1 MDISKSE
8 GGKESPSHELQ
19 RSLSNRHLQLIAIGG
34 AIGTGLFMGSGKTIS
49 LAGPSILFIYMII
62 GFMFFFL
69 MRALG
74 EILLSNL
81 HYKSFVD
88 MAFDLI
94 GPGAAYYIGWSYW
107 LGWILVGIADLAAI
121 INYLGFWL
129 PPDTAFTPM
138 GQALI
143 SAGCVLL
150 VLGLNL
156 LTVKLFGEFE
166 FWFALIKILAIL
178 GLIAIGAYMVF
189 THFQPPSGSVAS
201 FQNVWSHGGMFP
213 KGATGFLA
221 GFQIAL
227 FAFVGVELIGT
238 MAAEAKD
245 PEKNLP
251 KAVNAIPT
259 RIILFYVLS
268 LFLIMSVTPWIDI
281 PADKSPFV
289 SLFLHAGIGSAA
301 VIMNLVV
308 LSSVMSS
315 MNSGVFS
322 TSRMLFGLA
331 KEGQAPAKLAE
342 LSKSSVP
349 AKGLLFSCCFIMAG
363 AGLQYFVPNTV
374 EAFTLASSLCVILF
388 ISIWS
393 IIMVCYLRYRK
404 ISPELHA
411 TSKFKMPGGIVM
423 SYAVLVF
430 LFLALIILSLEP
442 DTLKALMISPL
453 WLIFLAVT
461 YQVLYKPRMKKRED
475 HSVKTL
481 R

>member
-1 MDISKSE
+1 MKTNQLDDSS
-8 GGKESPSHELQ
+8 SPHELQ
-19 RSLSNRHLQLIAIGG
+19 RKLSNRHLQLIAIGG

-49 LAGPSILFIYMII
+49 LAGPSILIIYMII
-62 GFMFFFL
+62 GGMFFFL

-81 HYKSFVD
+81 HYKSFID
-88 MAFDLI
+88 MAHDLI
-94 GPGAAYYIGWSYW
+94 GPAAGYYIGWSYW
-107 LGWILVGIADLAAI
+107 LGWVLVGIADLAAI

-129 PPDTAFTPM
+129 PPGEVFTPM
-138 GQALI
+138 GQAAI

-150 VLGLNL
+150 VLGINL
-156 LTVKLFGEFE
+156 LTVKLFGEIE

-178 GLIAIGAYMVF
+178 GLIGIGGYMVF
-189 THFQPPSGSVAS
+189 MQFQPPQGAVAS
-201 FQNVWSHGGMFP
+201 FSHVWSHGGMFP

-238 MAAEAKD
+238 MAAETKD

-251 KAVNAIPT
+251 KAINAIPT

-268 LFLIMSVTPWIDI
+268 LFVVMSVTPWNQI
-281 PADKSPFV
+281 PGDQSPFV
-289 SLFLHAGIGSAA
+289 TLFLHAGIPTSAI
-301 VIMNLVV
+301 IMNLVV

-331 KEGQAPAKLAE
+331 KDGQAPQTLSQ
-342 LSKSSVP
+342 LSKRAVP
-349 AKGLLFSCCFIMAG
+349 AKGLIFSCCFIMAG
-363 AGLQYFVPNTV
+363 AALQYFVPNTI

-393 IIMVCYLRYRK
+393 LIMVCYIRYRK
-404 ISPELHA
+404 RSPELHA
-411 TSKFKMPGGIVM
+411 KSTFKMPGGVWM
-423 SYAVLVF
+423 SYVILAF
-430 LFLALIILSLEP
+430 MLFALIILSLEP

-453 WLIFLAVT
+453 WLVILGVT
-461 YQVLYKPRMKKRED
+461 YQVLYKPRMKKRIQ
-475 HSVKTL
+475 SLKMQ
-481 R
+481 

>member
-1 MDISKSE
+1 MQQSQPQAE
-8 GGKESPSHELQ
+8 QATHELQ
-19 RSLSNRHLQLIAIGG
+19 RKLSNRHLQLIAIGG

-49 LAGPSILFIYMII
+49 LAGPSILIIYMII
-62 GFMFFFL
+62 GGMFFFL

-81 HYKSFVD
+81 HYKSFID
-88 MAFDLI
+88 MAHDLI
-94 GPGAAYYIGWSYW
+94 GPAAGYYIGWSYW

-121 INYLGFWL
+121 INYLNFWL
-129 PPDTAFTPM
+129 PPDMAFTPI

-156 LTVKLFGEFE
+156 LTVKLFGEIE

-178 GLIAIGAYMVF
+178 GLIVIGGFMVF
-189 THFQPPSGSVAS
+189 SHFQAPQGSVAS
-201 FQNVWSHGGMFP
+201 FSNVWANGGMFP
-213 KGATGFLA
+213 KGTSGFLA

-259 RIILFYVLS
+259 RIILFYVLA
-268 LFLIMSVTPWIDI
+268 LFIVMSVTPWNEI
-281 PADKSPFV
+281 PADQSPFV
-289 SLFLHAGIGSAA
+289 SLFLHAGIGGAA

-322 TSRMLFGLA
+322 TSRMLYGLS
-331 KEGQAPAKLAE
+331 KGRQAPKALGE
-342 LSKSSVP
+342 LSSRAVP
-349 AKGLLFSCCFIMAG
+349 AKGLLFSCIFIMAG
-363 AGLQYFVPNTV
+363 AALQYFVPNTV

-393 IIMVCYLRYRK
+393 LIMVCYIRYRK
-404 ISPELHA
+404 LRPELHA
-411 TSKFKMPGGIVM
+411 KSKFKMPGGVWM
-423 SYAVLVF
+423 SYVVLVF
-430 LFLALIILSLEP
+430 LFFTLVILSLEP
-442 DTLKALMISPL
+442 DTLRALIISPI
-453 WLIFLAVT
+453 WLIILAIT
-461 YQVLYKPRMKKRED
+461 YRVLYLPRVKKSMLKQQLD
-475 HSVKTL
+475 S
-481 R
+481 

>member
-1 MDISKSE
+1 MTTHQDDVQS
-8 GGKESPSHELQ
+8 SPHELQ
-19 RSLSNRHLQLIAIGG
+19 RKLSNRHLQLIAIGG

-62 GFMFFFL
+62 GLMFFFL

-81 HYKSFVD
+81 HYKSFID
-88 MAFDLI
+88 MAHDLI
-94 GPGAAYYIGWSYW
+94 GPGAGYYIGWSYW

-129 PPDTAFTPM
+129 PPDVGFTPM

-143 SAGCVLL
+143 SVGCVLL

-156 LTVKLFGEFE
+156 LTVKLFGEVE

-178 GLIAIGAYMVF
+178 GLIVIGGFMVF
-189 THFQPPSGSVAS
+189 SHFHSPDGTAS
-201 FQNVWSHGGMFP
+201 SFTNVWSHGGMFP
-213 KGATGFLA
+213 KGTDGFLA

-227 FAFVGVELIGT
+227 FAFVGVELLGT
-238 MAAEAKD
+238 MAAETKD

-268 LFLIMSVTPWIDI
+268 LFVVMSVTPWDKI
-281 PADKSPFV
+281 PADQSPFV
-289 SLFLHAGIGSAA
+289 SLFLHAGIPISAI
-301 VIMNLVV
+301 IMNLVV

-331 KEGQAPAKLAE
+331 RGGQAPQALAR
-342 LSKSSVP
+342 LSKRAVP
-349 AKGLLFSCCFIMAG
+349 AQGLIFSCFFIMAG
-363 AGLQYFVPNTV
+363 AGLQYFVPNTI

-388 ISIWS
+388 ISIWAL
-393 IIMVCYLRYRK
+393 IMVCYLRYRK
-404 ISPELHA
+404 QQPQNHA
-411 TSKFKMPGGIVM
+411 NSTFKMPGGVWM
-423 SYAVLVF
+423 SYVVLAF
-430 LFLALIILSLEP
+430 LFFALIILSLEP

-453 WLIFLAVT
+453 WLVILAVT
-461 YQVLYKPRMKKRED
+461 YRVLYLPRIKRRSLNQLD
-475 HSVKTL
+475 L
-481 R
+481 Y

>member
-1 MDISKSE
+1 MTTNQLDDSS
-8 GGKESPSHELQ
+8 SPHELQ
-19 RSLSNRHLQLIAIGG
+19 RKLSNRHLQLIAIGG

-49 LAGPSILFIYMII
+49 LAGPSILIIYMII
-62 GFMFFFL
+62 GAMFFFL

-81 HYKSFVD
+81 HYKSFID
-88 MAFDLI
+88 MAHDLI
-94 GPGAAYYIGWSYW
+94 GPAAGYYIGWSYW
-107 LGWILVGIADLAAI
+107 LGWVLVGIADLAAI

-129 PPDTAFTPM
+129 PPGETFTPM
-138 GQALI
+138 GQAAI

-150 VLGLNL
+150 VLGINL
-156 LTVKLFGEFE
+156 LTVKLFGEIE

-178 GLIAIGAYMVF
+178 GLIGIGGYMVF
-189 THFQPPSGSVAS
+189 MQFQPPQGAVAS
-201 FQNVWSHGGMFP
+201 FSHVWSHGGMFP
-213 KGATGFLA
+213 KGASGFLA

-238 MAAEAKD
+238 MAAETKD

-251 KAVNAIPT
+251 KAINAIPT

-268 LFLIMSVTPWIDI
+268 LFVVMSVTPWNQI
-281 PADKSPFV
+281 PGDQSPFV
-289 SLFLHAGIGSAA
+289 TLFLHAGIPTSAI
-301 VIMNLVV
+301 IMNLVV

-331 KEGQAPAKLAE
+331 KDGQAPQTLSQ
-342 LSKSSVP
+342 LSKRAVP
-349 AKGLLFSCCFIMAG
+349 AKGLIFSCCFIMAG
-363 AGLQYFVPNTV
+363 AALQYFVPNTI

-393 IIMVCYLRYRK
+393 LIMVCYIRYRK
-404 ISPELHA
+404 RSPELHA
-411 TSKFKMPGGIVM
+411 KSTFKMPGGVWM
-423 SYAVLVF
+423 SYVILAF
-430 LFLALIILSLEP
+430 MLFALIILSLEP

-453 WLIFLAVT
+453 WLVILGVT
-461 YQVLYKPRMKKRED
+461 YRILYLPRMKKRTQSLEIQ
-475 HSVKTL
+475 
-481 R
+481 